1 MMRLAGFLIFAL
13 MVYRWIR
20 KHSGAPRKWEKLI
33 AAGAEAEKRGDLEA
47 AGNALND
54 ADALAARQSGV
65 LWRRR
70 LALTKAPLARVLF
83 RTGQL
88 ERSAALVFD
97 LLEHSHGTT

>member
-1 MMRLAGFLIFAL
+1 MMRLAGLLILAI
-13 MVYRWIR
+13 MIYRWIR
-20 KHSGAPRKWEKLI
+20 KYTGAPRKWEQLI
-33 AAGAEAEKRGDLEA
+33 AAAAEAEKRGDLEA

-54 ADALAARQSGV
+54 ADALAARHSGV

-70 LALTKAPLARVLF
+70 LALAKAPLARVLF

-97 LLEHSHGTT
+97 LLEQSHGAT